1 MSTTKPTIII
11 IPASFSPISLY
22 TAVISDLRAHGYPV
36 HGIELETVGRRE
48 KAPGMYDDAVKVASV
63 VTRLADEGKDVV
75 LAPHSYGGVVACEAS
90 KGLAKSL
97 REKDGKQGGIIR
109 IVFVSAVVPQEGQS
123 LLDVLAGEEVNSTN
137 VELQG
142 EYLVLDPPR
151 TAQASY
157 SELAPEEGLSWA
169 SRMSE
174 HGVASMGQKITYAA
188 YKDIPVSYLFCEE
201 DKGVL
206 PSVQNKIIAGME
218 SVMGG
223 RSVDRHLVRVGH
235 HINVTKPKVM
245 AAVIRKAPS
254 LGDTA

>member
-1 MSTTKPTIII
+1 MSTTKPTVII
-11 IPASFSPISLY
+11 IPASFSPLSLY
-22 TAVISDLRAHGYPV
+22 TAVISDLEAHGYPV

-48 KAPGMYDDAVKVASV
+48 KAPNMYDDAAKVASV

-97 REKDGKQGGIIR
+97 REKEGKHGGIIR
-109 IVFVSAVVPQEGQS
+109 IVFVSA
-123 LLDVLAGEEVNSTN
+123 
-137 VELQG
+137 G
-142 EYLVLDPPR
+142 EYLVLDPAR

-157 SELAPEEGLSWA
+157 SELAPEALSWA

-174 HGVASMGQKITYAA
+174 HAVAAMGQKITYAA

-223 RSVDRHLVRVGH
+223 RTIDRHSVRVGH
-235 HINVTKPKVM
+235 HINVTQPKVM
-245 AAVIRKAPS
+245 AAVIRKA